1 MASVIFLRAANV
13 GGSSVFSTVQ
23 LAKILDI
30 VNIGAA
36 GTFVSPRPISE
47 PSIARALPHPIDIV
61 VRPGS
66 EVLDLIKA
74 GPPATPPEAQV
85 FVSVMVGRP
94 TKRPSLPI
102 ETPAGRDWALRAME
116 RRGAFVI
123 SARRIEK
130 QRGVDLSAILE
141 RAYGTR
147 FTTRSWSTMVRIASV
162 LGSI

>member
-23 LAKILDI
+23 LAKTLGI

-36 GTFVSPRPISE
+36 GTFVSARPISAQT
-47 PSIARALPHPIDIV
+47 IARALPHQIDIV

-66 EVLDLIKA
+66 EVLDLVAA
-74 GPPATPPEAQV
+74 GPPAATGGARV

-94 TKRPSLPI
+94 TKRPALPI
-102 ETPAGRDWALRAME
+102 DKPAGRDWALRVME
-116 RRGAFVI
+116 RRGPFVI
-123 SARRIEK
+123 SARRVDN
-130 QRGVDLSAILE
+130 QRGLDLSAVLE

-147 FTTRSWSTMVRIASV
+147 FTTRSWNTMLRIATA
-162 LGSI
+162 LAKM